1 MLEGQ
6 GLGAPTSE
14 LTAQQ
19 VLRLVR
25 CCGDLTPIY
34 AHQPAVKLVSLY
46 IISLKVAACTTML
59 VRTHC
64 AGL

>member
-6 GLGAPTSE
+6 GLGAPTSQ

-25 CCGDLTPIY
+25 CCGDLTPVY
-34 AHQPAVKLVSLY
+34 AHQPVVKLVSLY
-46 IISLKVAACTTML
+46 VISFKVAARTT
-59 VRTHC
+59 VW
-64 AGL
+64 